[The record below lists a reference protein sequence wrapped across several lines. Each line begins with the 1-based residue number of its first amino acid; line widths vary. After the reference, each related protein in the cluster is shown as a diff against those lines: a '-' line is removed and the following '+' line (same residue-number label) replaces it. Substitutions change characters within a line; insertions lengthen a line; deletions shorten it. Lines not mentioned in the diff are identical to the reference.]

1 MAPNDIM
8 LIADNASLFVS
19 ADLVDETI
27 VHADFF
33 ENVQTFSLLTN
44 VTSDSD
50 VLPAEKQ
57 LELLGPQLEDIC
69 LA

>member
-1 MAPNDIM
+1 MTVCCLATY
-8 LIADNASLFVS
+8 LFVG
-19 ADLVDETI
+19 ADLVNETI

-33 ENVQTFSLLTN
+33 KNVQTFSLLTS

-57 LELLGPQLEDIC
+57 SM
-69 LA
+69 

>member
-1 MAPNDIM
+1 MVRVLRI
-8 LIADNASLFVS
+8 LTYRFVS
-19 ADLVDETI
+19 ADLVNETI

-57 LELLGPQLEDIC
+57 SM
-69 LA
+69 